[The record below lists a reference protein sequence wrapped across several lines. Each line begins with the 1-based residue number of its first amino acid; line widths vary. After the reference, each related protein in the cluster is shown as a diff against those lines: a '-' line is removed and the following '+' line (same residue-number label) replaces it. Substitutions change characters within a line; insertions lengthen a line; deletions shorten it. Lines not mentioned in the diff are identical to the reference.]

1 MQDSGDRK
9 DKERRAADKQV
20 TGPWTALPGSSS
32 RKEEGKK
39 SQWRGGGQVEWKER
53 QRALTLS
60 VLNAVHS
67 TNLSPAACSKQP
79 PNPQETKALAQRA
92 SGQHVAC
99 PVCLIA
105 HPPLLDPD
113 TNKDKNQTLR
123 IWRGRQHVGAGVW
136 RTDTN

>member
-1 MQDSGDRK
+1 MD
-9 DKERRAADKQV
+9 
-20 TGPWTALPGSSS
+20 GSSWFLIQKRG
-32 RKEEGKK
+32 RKEKPVEG
-39 SQWRGGGQVEWKER
+39 WGGQVEGKER

-67 TNLSPAACSKQP
+67 TNLSLAACSEQP
-79 PNPQETKALAQRA
+79 PLHNPREMKALAQRA

-105 HPPLLDPD
+105 PPTPDPD
-113 TNKDKNQTLR
+113 TNKDKNQTLC